1 MLAGDALELIEAVRV
16 HGGEGV
22 TGAVGV
28 HTPELPHSLAWL
40 APGGEL
46 TFGDLDHATHL
57 RWFTL
62 GELAFLYLLNAHI
75 ATLAPGRLQ

>member
-1 MLAGDALELIEAVRV
+1 MAADNAMELVEAVRM

-22 TGAVGV
+22 TGTVAV
-28 HTPELPHSLAWL
+28 HTPYLLHSLAWL

-46 TFGDLDHATHL
+46 TFGEVDHATHL

-62 GELAFLYLLNAHI
+62 GECPLLFSMI
-75 ATLAPGRLQ
+75 